1 MEPRVCAY
9 QEPRQYPPGSLAS
22 FPNKNDNFG
31 QTYRGTCRIFLTIL
45 DFTDE
50 MSDKNVAFRRMTI
63 RHDCRLTTM
72 ATGDRMLEED
82 NKNVAAK
89 AWPTY
94 LSAFWFEWR

>member
-1 MEPRVCAY
+1 L
-9 QEPRQYPPGSLAS
+9 Q
-22 FPNKNDNFG
+22 D
-31 QTYRGTCRIFLTIL
+31 FLTIL
-45 DFTDE
+45 DFAGK

-63 RHDCRLTTM
+63 LKDRRLATM

>member
-1 MEPRVCAY
+1 
-9 QEPRQYPPGSLAS
+9 
-22 FPNKNDNFG
+22 
-31 QTYRGTCRIFLTIL
+31 
-45 DFTDE
+45 

-63 RHDCRLTTM
+63 RNDRRLPTM
-72 ATGDRMLEED
+72 STGDHMLEED

>member
-1 MEPRVCAY
+1 VHT
-9 QEPRQYPPGSLAS
+9 
-22 FPNKNDNFG
+22 KNRAMTRPAHF
-31 QTYRGTCRIFLTIL
+31 RGFLTKTTIL
-45 DFTDE
+45 ARPIGALAGFFDNLGFCWE
-50 MSDKNVAFRRMTI
+50 MSDNNVAFRRMTI
-63 RHDCRLTTM
+63 LKDRRLATM